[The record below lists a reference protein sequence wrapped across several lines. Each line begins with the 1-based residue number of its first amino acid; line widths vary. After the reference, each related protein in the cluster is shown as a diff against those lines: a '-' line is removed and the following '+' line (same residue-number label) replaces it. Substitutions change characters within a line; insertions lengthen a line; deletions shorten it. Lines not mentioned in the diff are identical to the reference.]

1 MPVDIVDD
9 NCSVT
14 SFEEVDKPSPE
25 GFKSSEERKIER
37 LKALIAKSAASGS
50 TARELADNEVP
61 DVCYVLQYKGWSGK
75 LVDGKFHVGIL
86 PSKTIG
92 ALIDQRLVR
101 RSAEPIDIQLD
112 GNSGEGAA
120 PGMHK
125 PILEIVTR
133 VSTQLVNK
141 SNRGWR
147 NPPPHPP
154 IPGYFGDSCNR
165 PYPRPNYPQNDDDSS
180 MQIAKVEHDTMVINS
195 IHLINALK
203 AVVGY
208 YPDTSFIGESVR
220 IDAPYRVL
228 IHHRAALA
236 RYRVSQPEMHDEEYA
251 FTTAKHIDILL
262 SFLDKTLGKQI
273 REEEE
278 RHNSSTPKATFDNLW
293 LLLKPGSVVY
303 AEKDYKWT
311 PFVVSGVVTPSR
323 SNEEGPRPCTIN
335 CWNISYCGDRFT
347 RLTFAFTIEPFT
359 GEQAISSLP
368 VIPERFF
375 RGEDGDMSPS
385 DVAAEQ
391 IKLGKIAWELA
402 KGPVY
407 MSYDGGLV
415 EKEDNE
421 DEDSPPTRATGYI
434 NGRVIVD
441 CEGFTKYANRCPVN
455 DNSSRPPARTP
466 IRPLPPIKDQ
476 LPYFAPR
483 CGCSA
488 CSKDGSMEELSPFVG
503 FEGLDPTYND
513 PPASDLYFLVLS
525 KIVSGFILNERRWG
539 HFSVERLH
547 EIRFDREAF
556 KYLVLDEGIKHTVKA
571 LIGRFANANGHVN
584 PWPNDFI
591 KNKGQGRIFLLHGS
605 PGVGKTCTAEATAEL
620 AQRPLLSLTSGDL
633 TTESETV
640 EGNLD
645 YFLTLGE
652 RFGAIVLLDEADVY
666 LETRRSRDI
675 TRNGLVSIFLR
686 ALEYYRGVLFL
697 TTNRV
702 QTFDSAF
709 TSRIHVA
716 LHYKP
721 LTDGDR
727 EKIWLN
733 SFERLER
740 DSGGK
745 VHVSVS
751 TREYAYDSQDVL
763 GLRWNGREIRNALQ
777 TAVALAEAD
786 AAEDGVDRVT
796 VTDKHL
802 RYVVKMSRGFKDFLR
817 RSRVRVED
825 DVYDDDDGDNDD
837 DDDDHVDEEPP
848 DIYD

>member
-1 MPVDIVDD
+1 MPVDMTDD

-14 SFEEVDKPSPE
+14 SFEELDRPSHE
-25 GFKSSEERKIER
+25 GSKSSEERHIER
-37 LKALIAKSAASGS
+37 LKALIAKSVASGS
-50 TARELADNEVP
+50 AARELADNEVP
-61 DVCYVLQYKGWSGK
+61 DVCYVLQYKGWDGK
-75 LVDGKFHVGIL
+75 PVDGEFHVGIL
-86 PSKTIG
+86 PSKAIG
-92 ALIDQRLVR
+92 AFIDQCLVR
-101 RSAEPIDIQLD
+101 RSAEPMDIKLD
-112 GNSGEGAA
+112 GNSGEGVA
-120 PGMHK
+120 PGKHK

-133 VSTQLVNK
+133 ISTRLVRK

-147 NPPPHPP
+147 YTRSGLQAREYITPLPS
-154 IPGYFGDSCNR
+154 PG
-165 PYPRPNYPQNDDDSS
+165 YPQNDDDPDV
-180 MQIAKVEHDTMVINS
+180 QIAKVEHTTMVINS

-208 YPDTSFIGESVR
+208 YPGTSLIGDCVKIR
-220 IDAPYRVL
+220 APYQILV
-228 IHHRAALA
+228 HHRAALA
-236 RYRVSQPEMHDEEYA
+236 RHKVSQPETHDEEYA
-251 FTTAKHIDILL
+251 FTTSKHIDVLL

-278 RHNSSTPKATFDNLW
+278 RHNSGTPKATFDNLW
-293 LLLKPGSVVY
+293 LLLKPGSVIY
-303 AEKDYKWT
+303 TEKDHKWT
-311 PFVVSGVVTPSR
+311 PFVVSSVVIPSR
-323 SNEEGPRPCTIN
+323 SSEEGPQPCTIN
-335 CWNISYCGDRFT
+335 CWNISYSGDRFT
-347 RLTFAFTIEPFT
+347 RFEYAFTIEPFT

-385 DVAAEQ
+385 DVAAKQ
-391 IKLGKIAWELA
+391 IELGKIAWELA

-421 DEDSPPTRATGYI
+421 RERYYLTGATGYV

-441 CEGFTKYANRCPVN
+441 CEGFTKYSSECPSR
-455 DNSSRPPARTP
+455 DNCDRRSPRPPL
-466 IRPLPPIKDQ
+466 RPPPPSMGP

-488 CSKDGSMEELSPFVG
+488 CSNDGSTEGLSPFVG
-503 FEGLDPTYND
+503 FEDLDPTSND
-513 PPASDLYFLVLS
+513 PPTSDLYFLALS
-525 KIVSGFILNERRWG
+525 KIVSGYILNERRWG

-547 EIRFDREAF
+547 EVKFDKEAF
-556 KYLVLDEGIKHTVKA
+556 KCLVLDDDIKLTVKG
-571 LIGRFANANGHVN
+571 LIGRFASTNGHVSS
-584 PWPNDFI
+584 WPSDFI

-605 PGVGKTCTAEATAEL
+605 PGVGKTCTVEATAEL

-633 TTESETV
+633 TTWSGTV
-640 EGNLD
+640 ERNLD

-666 LETRRSRDI
+666 LESRHSTHD
-675 TRNGLVSIFLR
+675 GLVSVFLR

-697 TTNRV
+697 TSNKVR
-702 QTFDSAF
+702 TFDSAV

-740 DSGGK
+740 DSAGK

-763 GLRWNGREIRNALQ
+763 SLRWNGREIRNALQ

-786 AAEDGVDRVT
+786 AAEDEVDRVT

-802 RYVVKMSRGFKDFLR
+802 RHVVKMSRGFKNFLC
-817 RSRVRVED
+817 SGRVRD
-825 DVYDDDDGDNDD
+825 DYDVYDDDASDDNHD
-837 DDDDHVDEEPP
+837 
-848 DIYD
+848 

>member
-1 MPVDIVDD
+1 MDD

-14 SFEEVDKPSPE
+14 SFEEVGKPSHE
-25 GFKSSEERKIER
+25 DFKSSEERNIER
-37 LKALIAKSAASGS
+37 LKALIARSAASGS
-50 TARELADNEVP
+50 TARELADDEVP
-61 DVCYVLQYKGWSGK
+61 DVCYVLQYQGWAGK
-75 LVDGKFHVGIL
+75 PVDGKVSVGIL

-92 ALIDQRLVR
+92 ALIDRCLVR
-101 RSAEPIDIQLD
+101 RSAEPMDIQLD
-112 GNSGEGAA
+112 GDSGEGVA
-120 PGMHK
+120 PGKPK

-133 VSTQLVNK
+133 VSTRVVDR

-147 NPPPHPP
+147 DRRLHPGHFDHP
-154 IPGYFGDSCNR
+154 RSR
-165 PYPRPNYPQNDDDSS
+165 HYPAADYSRNDDDSD
-180 MQIAKVEHDTMVINS
+180 MQIANVEDTIMLINS
-195 IHLINALK
+195 VHLINALK

-208 YPDTSFIGESVR
+208 YPDTSFIGDSVR

-236 RYRVSQPEMHDEEYA
+236 RYKVSQPETHDEEYA
-251 FTTAKHIDILL
+251 FTTAKHIDVLL
-262 SFLDKTLGKQI
+262 SFLDKALGKQI
-273 REEEE
+273 REEEG
-278 RHNSSTPKATFDNLW
+278 RHNSDTPKATFDNLW

-303 AEKDYKWT
+303 AEKHSKWT
-311 PFVVSGVVTPSR
+311 PFVVSSVVTPSR
-323 SNEEGPRPCTIN
+323 SSEERPRPCTIN
-335 CWNISYCGDRFT
+335 CWNISYCVDRFV
-347 RLTFAFTIEPFT
+347 RLVYVFTIEPFT
-359 GEQAISSLP
+359 GEQAISSLQ

-385 DVAAEQ
+385 DVAAKQ
-391 IKLGKIAWELA
+391 IKLGKIAWELT

-415 EKEDNE
+415 EKEDIVDNE
-421 DEDSPPTRATGYI
+421 DEDSYPTGATGYM
-434 NGRVIVD
+434 NGRVVID
-441 CEGFTKYANRCPVN
+441 CEGFSKYFDQCPG
-455 DNSSRPPARTP
+455 SYRSGRRSRRAHLRSP
-466 IRPLPPIKDQ
+466 PPIKDQ

-488 CSKDGSMEELSPFVG
+488 CSKDDSTEKLSPFVG
-503 FEGLDPTYND
+503 FEDLDPAYND
-513 PPASDLYFLVLS
+513 PPASDLYFLALS

-547 EIRFDREAF
+547 EIKFDREAF
-556 KYLVLDEGIKHTVKA
+556 KHLVLDDGIKLTVKA
-571 LIGRFANANGHVN
+571 LIGRFASANGRVS
-584 PWPNDFI
+584 PWSSGLPSDFI

-633 TTESETV
+633 TTWSESV
-640 EGNLD
+640 ERNLE

-652 RFGAIVLLDEADVY
+652 RFGAMVLIDEADVY

-740 DSGGK
+740 DSAGK

-786 AAEDGVDRVT
+786 AAEDEVDRVT

-802 RYVVKMSRGFKDFLR
+802 RHVVKMSRGFKDFLR
-817 RSRVRVED
+817 RNRLQGQD
-825 DVYDDDDGDNDD
+825 DHGDD
-837 DDDDHVDEEPP
+837 DDDDDDDDDQMDEQQVV

>member
-1 MPVDIVDD
+1 MPVDIMDD

-25 GFKSSEERKIER
+25 GFKPSEERDIKR
-37 LKALIAKSAASGS
+37 LKALIAKSAPSGS
-50 TARELADNEVP
+50 TARELAENEVP

-75 LVDGKFHVGIL
+75 PVD
-86 PSKTIG
+86 
-92 ALIDQRLVR
+92 VR
-101 RSAEPIDIQLD
+101 RSAEPMDIQLD
-112 GNSGEGAA
+112 GNSGEGVA
-120 PGMHK
+120 PRK
-125 PILEIVTR
+125 PKPVLEIVTR
-133 VSTQLVNK
+133 VSTRLVDR
-141 SNRGWR
+141 SNQGLR
-147 NPPPHPP
+147 NPQLHPP
-154 IPGYFGDSCNR
+154 MPGYFGDSHNR
-165 PYPRPNYPQNDDDSS
+165 PYPAPGYPWKNDDSD
-180 MQIAKVEHDTMVINS
+180 MQIARDEHTTMVINS

-208 YPDTSFIGESVR
+208 YPGTSFIGESVR

-236 RYRVSQPEMHDEEYA
+236 RYKVSQPETHDEEYA
-251 FTTAKHIDILL
+251 FTTAKHIDVLL
-262 SFLDKTLGKQI
+262 SFLDKALGNQI

-278 RHNSSTPKATFDNLW
+278 RHNSGIPKATFDNLW

-303 AEKDYKWT
+303 AEKNNKWT
-311 PFVVSGVVTPSR
+311 PFVVSSVFAPAR
-323 SNEEGPRPCTIN
+323 SSEEGPRPWMVN
-335 CWNISYCGDRFT
+335 CWNISYCGNKFT
-347 RLTFAFTIEPFT
+347 RFAHAFKIEPFT
-359 GEQAISSLP
+359 GEQAISSLQ

-385 DVAAEQ
+385 DVAAKQ
-391 IKLGKIAWELA
+391 INLGKIAWELA

-415 EKEDNE
+415 DKEDNE
-421 DEDSPPTRATGYI
+421 NGDSYPTGVTGYM

-441 CEGFTKYANRCPVN
+441 CEGFTKYSNQCPSN
-455 DNSSRPPARTP
+455 NSSSRRPPRGP
-466 IRPLPPIKDQ
+466 MGHPPPNKDQ

-488 CSKDGSMEELSPFVG
+488 CCKDGSTEELSPFVG
-503 FEGLDPTYND
+503 FDDLDPTYND

-539 HFSVERLH
+539 HFSVEGLH
-547 EIRFDREAF
+547 EIKFDKEAF
-556 KYLVLDEGIKHTVKA
+556 KYLVLDDGIKLTVKA
-571 LIGRFANANGHVN
+571 LIGRFASANGHVS
-584 PWPNDFI
+584 PWPSDFI

-633 TTESETV
+633 TTKSETV
-640 EGNLD
+640 ERNFD

-652 RFGAIVLLDEADVY
+652 RFGAMVLLDEADVY
-666 LETRRSRDI
+666 LETRRARDI

-697 TTNRV
+697 TSNRV

-740 DSGGK
+740 DSAGK
-745 VHVSVS
+745 VHVCVS

-777 TAVALAEAD
+777 TAVALAEAE
-786 AAEDGVDRVT
+786 AAEDEVDRVT

-802 RYVVKMSRGFKDFLR
+802 RYVVEMSRGFKDFLR
-817 RSRVRVED
+817 RSRARGRDHIYDE
-825 DVYDDDDGDNDD
+825 DDDDEDD
-837 DDDDHVDEEPP
+837 DDRVDEESVA

>member
-1 MPVDIVDD
+1 MDD

-14 SFEEVDKPSPE
+14 SFEEVDNPSP
-25 GFKSSEERKIER
+25 GGIRSREEKNIER
-37 LKALIAKSAASGS
+37 LKALIARSAASGS

-61 DVCYVLQYKGWSGK
+61 DVCYVVQYKGRRGK
-75 LVDGKFHVGIL
+75 LVESKFYVGIL
-86 PSKTIG
+86 LSKTIG
-92 ALIDQRLVR
+92 PLIDQSPVR
-101 RSAEPIDIQLD
+101 RSAEPMDIQLH
-112 GNSGEGAA
+112 GNSGEGVATGK
-120 PGMHK
+120 PK
-125 PILEIVTR
+125 PILEIVTT
-133 VSTQLVNK
+133 VSTRLVNR
-141 SNRGWR
+141 SDRGYFDDSHNRR
-147 NPPPHPP
+147 YQPPH
-154 IPGYFGDSCNR
+154 F
-165 PYPRPNYPQNDDDSS
+165 PQDDDDSD
-180 MQIAKVEHDTMVINS
+180 MQIANVEHTTMIINS

-208 YPDTSFIGESVR
+208 YPGTSFMGDSVR

-228 IHHRAALA
+228 VHHRAALA
-236 RYRVSQPEMHDEEYA
+236 RYRASQPETHDEEYA
-251 FTTAKHIDILL
+251 FTTAKHIDVLL

-278 RHNSSTPKATFDNLW
+278 RHNSGTPKATFDNLW
-293 LLLKPGSVVY
+293 LLLKPGSVIY
-303 AEKDYKWT
+303 AKKQCIWT
-311 PFVVSGVVTPSR
+311 PFVVFSVVTPPRTSG
-323 SNEEGPRPCTIN
+323 EAPRPCTIN
-335 CWNISYCGDRFT
+335 CWNISYSGDRFT
-347 RLTFAFTIEPFT
+347 RFAYAFTIEPFT
-359 GEQAISSLP
+359 GEQAISSLQ

-385 DVAAEQ
+385 DVAAKQ
-391 IKLGKIAWELA
+391 IKLGKTAWELA

-415 EKEDNE
+415 DKEDHE
-421 DEDSPPTRATGYI
+421 DEDYYPTGVTGYM

-441 CEGFTKYANRCPVN
+441 CEGFTKYSNQCPSR
-455 DNSSRPPARTP
+455 NSPRSRSPRRRARSPPP
-466 IRPLPPIKDQ
+466 NKDR

-483 CGCSA
+483 CGCIA
-488 CSKDGSMEELSPFVG
+488 CSKDDSTEELSPFVG
-503 FEGLDPTYND
+503 FEDLDPTRND
-513 PPASDLYFLVLS
+513 PPASDLYFLALS

-547 EIRFDREAF
+547 EIKFDREAF
-556 KYLVLDEGIKHTVKA
+556 KYLVLDDDIKLTVKA
-571 LIGRFANANGHVN
+571 LIGRFASANGHVN
-584 PWPNDFI
+584 PWPSDFI
-591 KNKGQGRIFLLHGS
+591 RGKGQGRIFLLHGS

-633 TTESETV
+633 TTYSDV
-640 EGNLD
+640 ELNLG

-652 RFGAIVLLDEADVY
+652 RFGAMVLLDEADVY
-666 LETRRSRDI
+666 LETRHSRDI
-675 TRNGLVSIFLR
+675 YRNGLVSIFLR

-697 TTNRV
+697 TSNRV
-702 QTFDSAF
+702 EAFDSAF

-740 DSGGK
+740 DSAGK
-745 VHVSVS
+745 VHISVS
-751 TREYAYDSQDVL
+751 TREYAYGSQDVL
-763 GLRWNGREIRNALQ
+763 SLRWNGREIRNALQ
-777 TAVALAEAD
+777 TAVALAEAE

-817 RSRVRVED
+817 RSRARGRD
-825 DVYDDDDGDNDD
+825 DIYDYDD
-837 DDDDHVDEEPP
+837 DDDDDNDDVDDHIDEASAT

>member
-1 MPVDIVDD
+1 MDD

-14 SFEEVDKPSPE
+14 SFEEVDNPSPE
-25 GFKSSEERKIER
+25 GFKSSEERNIER
-37 LKALIAKSAASGS
+37 LKALIARSAASGS
-50 TARELADNEVP
+50 MARELADNEVP

-75 LVDGKFHVGIL
+75 PVV
-86 PSKTIG
+86 
-92 ALIDQRLVR
+92 VR
-101 RSAEPIDIQLD
+101 RSAEPMDIQLD
-112 GNSGEGAA
+112 GNSGEGVA
-120 PGMHK
+120 PGK
-125 PILEIVTR
+125 PKPVLEIVTM
-133 VSTQLVNK
+133 VSTRLVNR
-141 SNRGWR
+141 SNRGWH
-147 NPPPHPP
+147 NPLSNPP
-154 IPGYFGDSCNR
+154 IPGYFGGPHNR
-165 PYPRPNYPQNDDDSS
+165 PYPAPGYPQNDDDSD
-180 MQIAKVEHDTMVINS
+180 MQMAKVEHTTMVINS
-195 IHLINALK
+195 VHLINALK

-208 YPDTSFIGESVR
+208 YPGTSFIGESVR

-236 RYRVSQPEMHDEEYA
+236 RYRVSQLETHDEEYA
-251 FTTAKHIDILL
+251 FTTAKHIEVLL

-278 RHNSSTPKATFDNLW
+278 RHNSGTPKATFDNLW

-303 AEKDYKWT
+303 AEKDCKWT
-311 PFVVSGVVTPSR
+311 PFVVSRVAIPPRIS
-323 SNEEGPRPCTIN
+323 EEGPRPFTIH

-347 RLTFAFTIEPFT
+347 RFQCAFTIEPFT
-359 GEQAISSLP
+359 GEQAITSMQ

-385 DVAAEQ
+385 DVAAKQ

-415 EKEDNE
+415 EKEDDEDDE
-421 DEDSPPTRATGYI
+421 DEDSYPTRVTGYV

-441 CEGFTKYANRCPVN
+441 CEGFTKYSNQCPLRN
-455 DNSSRPPARTP
+455 NSSGRSPRAPIRSPPA
-466 IRPLPPIKDQ
+466 IKDQ

-488 CSKDGSMEELSPFVG
+488 CSKDDSTEELSPFVG
-503 FEGLDPTYND
+503 FEGLDPTRND

-525 KIVSGFILNERRWG
+525 KIVSGFILNQRRWG

-547 EIRFDREAF
+547 EIKFDREAF
-556 KYLVLDEGIKHTVKA
+556 KYLVLDDGIKLTVKA
-571 LIGRFANANGHVN
+571 LIGRFASANGHVS

-640 EGNLD
+640 ERNLD

-652 RFGAIVLLDEADVY
+652 RFGAMVLLDEADVY

-697 TTNRV
+697 TSNRV

-745 VHVSVS
+745 VHVGVS

-763 GLRWNGREIRNALQ
+763 ALRWNGREIRNALQ

-786 AAEDGVDRVT
+786 AAEDEVDRVT
-796 VTDKHL
+796 VTEKHL

-817 RSRVRVED
+817 RNGVRGQG
-825 DVYDDDDGDNDD
+825 DVYSDSDSDSASDDDDEGQINEAQP
-837 DDDDHVDEEPP
+837 VE
-848 DIYD
+848 IYD

>member
-1 MPVDIVDD
+1 MDD

-14 SFEEVDKPSPE
+14 SFEELDKPSHG
-25 GFKSSEERKIER
+25 GFESSEERNIER
-37 LKALIAKSAASGS
+37 LKALIARSAASGGS
-50 TARELADNEVP
+50 ARELADNEVP
-61 DVCYVLQYKGWSGK
+61 DVCYVLQYKGWNGK
-75 LVDGKFHVGIL
+75 HVD
-86 PSKTIG
+86 
-92 ALIDQRLVR
+92 VR
-101 RSAEPIDIQLD
+101 RSAEPMDIHLD
-112 GNSGEGAA
+112 GNSVEGVA
-120 PGMHK
+120 PGKHK

-133 VSTQLVNK
+133 VSTQLVNR
-141 SNRGWR
+141 SNRSWR
-147 NPPPHPP
+147 NLQPHLPSP
-154 IPGYFGDSCNR
+154 DYFGRS
-165 PYPRPNYPQNDDDSS
+165 YPAPGYPQNGDDSD
-180 MQIAKVEHDTMVINS
+180 MQIAKVEHTTMVINS
-195 IHLINALK
+195 IHLVNALK

-208 YPDTSFIGESVR
+208 YPGTSFIGESVR
-220 IDAPYRVL
+220 VDAPYRVL

-236 RYRVSQPEMHDEEYA
+236 RYRVSQPETHDEEYA
-251 FTTAKHIDILL
+251 VTTAKHIDVLL

-311 PFVVSGVVTPSR
+311 PFVVSSVVTPPGSG
-323 SNEEGPRPCTIN
+323 EEGPRPYTIN
-335 CWNISYCGDRFT
+335 CWNISYGGDRFT
-347 RLTFAFTIEPFT
+347 RFTIAFTIEPFT
-359 GEQAISSLP
+359 GEQAISSLR
-368 VIPERFF
+368 VIPEQFF

-391 IKLGKIAWELA
+391 IKLGKVVWELA
-402 KGPVY
+402 KGPAY

-415 EKEDNE
+415 EKEDDE
-421 DEDSPPTRATGYI
+421 DEDSCWTGI
-434 NGRVIVD
+434 TGHMNGRVIVD
-441 CEGFTKYANRCPVN
+441 CQGFTKYANRCPVN
-455 DNSSRPPARTP
+455 NNSNRPPP
-466 IRPLPPIKDQ
+466 RPPVRPPHPNKDQ

-488 CSKDGSMEELSPFVG
+488 CNKDGSMEELSPFVG
-503 FEGLDPTYND
+503 FEDLDPTYDD
-513 PPASDLYFLVLS
+513 PPASDLYFLALS
-525 KIVSGFILNERRWG
+525 KTVSGFILNERRWG
-539 HFSVERLH
+539 HFRVERLH
-547 EIRFDREAF
+547 EIKFDREAF
-556 KYLVLDEGIKHTVKA
+556 KYLVLDDGIKLTVKA
-571 LIGRFANANGHVN
+571 LIGRFASANGRVS
-584 PWPNDFI
+584 PWPSDFI
-591 KNKGQGRIFLLHGS
+591 RNKGQGRIFLLHGS

-633 TTESETV
+633 TTKSETV
-640 EGNLD
+640 ERNLD

-652 RFGAIVLLDEADVY
+652 RFGAMVLLDEADVY
-666 LETRRSRDI
+666 LETRRARDI

-697 TTNRV
+697 TSNRV

-740 DSGGK
+740 DSAGK
-745 VHVSVS
+745 VHVGVS
-751 TREYAYDSQDVL
+751 AREYAYDSQDVL
-763 GLRWNGREIRNALQ
+763 SLRWNGREIRNALQ
-777 TAVALAEAD
+777 TVVALAEAD
-786 AAEDGVDRVT
+786 AAEDEVDRVT

-802 RYVVKMSRGFKDFLR
+802 RYVAKMSRGFKDFLR
-817 RSRVRVED
+817 RSRGRDED
-825 DVYDDDDGDNDD
+825 DYDDDDDDDNDD
-837 DDDDHVDEEPP
+837 DDDQVNEELAA